1 LEQLPLFILPAKN
14 GFEIGEEMRL
24 KQKVSSVITFVL
36 LAALCAAA
44 PVLAQEG
51 AQVGVFADLEIPLET
66 RVEVPVEV
74 RDVVELYAV
83 DLTIRF
89 DPDILQ
95 VEDADPDR
103 AGVQPGLATFLDAG
117 MTLFNEVDN
126 ETGTVRFV
134 MSQINPSEGKSG
146 SGNLLVLYF
155 VGKQAGT
162 SQVTVEKVEL
172 ANRLGEAIPV
182 SGVDAEIVV
191 SEGALEVVATPIP
204 VQDQGQ
210 IIVIETLMPTEVP
223 TAAPMPTAVVEV
235 AQETGVPE
243 VVAPVEPTAEP
254 MAGGDVDSGS
264 EQQPE
269 EQGNGSLWWL
279 LVLPLVIIVGV
290 IFYTRRRKVDQPDQT
305 DHSGGSNEK

>member
-1 LEQLPLFILPAKN
+1 
-14 GFEIGEEMRL
+14 MRL
-24 KQKVSSVITFVL
+24 EPNISSVITFVL

-74 RDVVELYAV
+74 RGVVDLYAL

-89 DPDILQ
+89 DPEILQ
-95 VEDADPDR
+95 VEDADPNQ

-117 MTLFNEVDN
+117 MTLFNSVDN

-134 MSQINPSEGKSG
+134 MSQINPSEPKSG
-146 SGNLLVLYF
+146 DGILLVLYF

-162 SQVTVEKVEL
+162 SELTVEKIEFST
-172 ANRLGEAIPV
+172 RFGEAIAV

-191 SEGALEVVATPIP
+191 SAGAPEVVSTPIP

-223 TAAPMPTAVVEV
+223 TATAEAVEVVE
-235 AQETGVPE
+235 ATEEPE
-243 VVAPVEPTAEP
+243 VVAPVEPTAELEV
-254 MAGGDVDSGS
+254 AGDVDSEG
-264 EQQPE
+264 EQEPE
-269 EQGNGSLWWL
+269 EQENGSLWWL
-279 LVLPLVIIVGV
+279 LALPLVIIAGF
-290 IFYTRRRKVDQPDQT
+290 IFINRRKNNNQPDDIDHT
-305 DHSGGSNEK
+305 DSTGGNNEG

>member
-1 LEQLPLFILPAKN
+1 M
-14 GFEIGEEMRL
+14 GDRMRIRGS
-24 KQKVSSVITFVL
+24 VFSVITFIL
-36 LAALCAAA
+36 LGVLCAAA
-44 PVLAQEG
+44 PVSAQGG
-51 AQVGVFADLEIPLET
+51 ARVGVFADLEIPLNT

-74 RDVVELYAV
+74 RDVSELYAV

-89 DPDILQ
+89 DPDVLQ
-95 VEDADPDR
+95 VEDANPNQ

-162 SQVTVEKVEL
+162 SQVTVEH
-172 ANRLGEAIPV
+172 AEASDRYGVAITL

-191 SEGALEVVATPIP
+191 SASAPEVVGTPIP
-204 VQDQGQ
+204 VQDQAQ
-210 IIVIETLMPTEVP
+210 ILVIETLTPTP
-223 TAAPMPTAVVEV
+223 TPTVTPLATAVEATTAVE
-235 AQETGVPE
+235 AAAG
-243 VVAPVEPTAEP
+243 VEPTAVLEI
-254 MAGGDVDSGS
+254 GGDVDSGS

-269 EQGNGSLWWL
+269 EQKNGSLWWL
-279 LVLPLVIIVGV
+279 LGLPLVIGAAVV
-290 IFYTRRRKVDQPDQT
+290 FYVRRRQANQT
-305 DHSGGSNEK
+305 DDEEK

>member
-1 LEQLPLFILPAKN
+1 
-14 GFEIGEEMRL
+14 MRL

-36 LAALCAAA
+36 LAALCAVA
-44 PVLAQEG
+44 PALAQEG
-51 AQVGVFADLEIPLET
+51 TQVGVFADLEIPLET

-74 RDVVELYAV
+74 RDAEELYAV

-89 DPDILQ
+89 DPEILQ
-95 VEDADPDR
+95 VEDADPNQ

-117 MTLFNEVDN
+117 MTLFNIVDN

-162 SQVTVEKVEL
+162 SPVTVEKVE
-172 ANRLGEAIPV
+172 ASNRLGEAIV
-182 SGVDAEIVV
+182 VNGVDAEIVV
-191 SEGALEVVATPIP
+191 REGAPEVVATPIP

-210 IIVIETLMPTEVP
+210 IIVIETLMPTATVMPTLVP
-223 TAAPMPTAVVEV
+223 TAMVEVVE
-235 AQETGVPE
+235 ATEEP
-243 VVAPVEPTAEP
+243 AEPTAELVVE
-254 MAGGDVDSGS
+254 GDVDSGS

-279 LVLPLVIIVGV
+279 LALPLVIIAGIV
-290 IFYTRRRKVDQPDQT
+290 IVTRRKQVNQPDPF
-305 DHSGGSNEK
+305 DHTGGNNEG

>member
-1 LEQLPLFILPAKN
+1 
-14 GFEIGEEMRL
+14 MRF
-24 KQKVSSVITFVL
+24 KQKFSSVITFAL
-36 LAALCAAA
+36 LAALCATA

-51 AQVGVFADLEIPLET
+51 AQVGIFADLEIPLET

-95 VEDADPDR
+95 IEDANPNQ

-134 MSQINPSEGKSG
+134 MSQINPSEPKSG
-146 SGNLLVLYF
+146 DGNLLVLYF

-162 SQVTVEKVEL
+162 SQVTVEKAEFST
-172 ANRLGEAIPV
+172 RFGEAIAV
-182 SGVDAEIVV
+182 NGVDAEIIV
-191 SEGALEVVATPIP
+191 SESAPEVVATPIP
-204 VQDQGQ
+204 VQDQAQ

-223 TAAPMPTAVVEV
+223 TATAEAVKVIE
-235 AQETGVPE
+235 ATEEPE
-243 VVAPVEPTAEP
+243 VVAPVEPTAEFEV
-254 MAGGDVDSGS
+254 AEDVDSGS

-269 EQGNGSLWWL
+269 EQGNGNLWWL
-279 LVLPLVIIVGV
+279 LALPLVIIVGV
-290 IFYTRRRKVDQPDQT
+290 VLYTRRKKVEQPDQT
-305 DHSGGSNEK
+305 SQESK

>member
-1 LEQLPLFILPAKN
+1 MRLEQKI
-14 GFEIGEEMRL
+14 
-24 KQKVSSVITFVL
+24 SSVITFVL

-74 RDVVELYAV
+74 RGVVDLYAL

-89 DPDILQ
+89 DPEILQ
-95 VEDADPDR
+95 VEDADPNQ

-117 MTLFNEVDN
+117 MTLFNSVDN

-134 MSQINPSEGKSG
+134 MSQINPSEPRSG
-146 SGNLLVLYF
+146 DGILLVLYF

-162 SQVTVEKVEL
+162 SELTVEKIEFST
-172 ANRLGEAIPV
+172 RFGEAIAV

-191 SEGALEVVATPIP
+191 SAGAPEVVSTPIP

-210 IIVIETLMPTEVP
+210 IIVIETLMPTAVP
-223 TAAPMPTAVVEV
+223 TATPAATAVVE
-235 AQETGVPE
+235 ATEAAE
-243 VVAPVEPTAEP
+243 VVAPVEPTAEVEEEEI
-254 MAGGDVDSGS
+254 VDSEG
-264 EQQPE
+264 EKAPE
-269 EQGNGSLWWL
+269 EQKNGNSWWL
-279 LVLPLVIIVGV
+279 LALPLLIIVGAV
-290 IFYTRRRKVDQPDQT
+290 LFFRRKRTEQPEQIVIEED
-305 DHSGGSNEK
+305 K

>member
-1 LEQLPLFILPAKN
+1 MRIEQKI
-14 GFEIGEEMRL
+14 
-24 KQKVSSVITFVL
+24 SSVITFVL

-74 RDVVELYAV
+74 RGVVDLYAL

-89 DPDILQ
+89 DPEILQ
-95 VEDADPDR
+95 VEDADPNQ

-117 MTLFNEVDN
+117 MTLFNSVDN

-134 MSQINPSEGKSG
+134 MSQINPSEPKSG
-146 SGNLLVLYF
+146 DGILLVLYF

-162 SQVTVEKVEL
+162 SELTVEKIEFST
-172 ANRLGEAIPV
+172 RFGEAIAV

-191 SEGALEVVATPIP
+191 SAGAPEVVSTPIP

-210 IIVIETLMPTEVP
+210 IIVIETLMPTEIP
-223 TAAPMPTAVVEV
+223 TESAVVE
-235 AQETGVPE
+235 E
-243 VVAPVEPTAEP
+243 APAAEPTVIASVEEEP
-254 MAGGDVDSGS
+254 AQQTV
-264 EQQPE
+264 EQTDDPA
-269 EQGNGSLWWL
+269 GNGQDSEAAREGEKDGKTGLWIGGIILAVALAAAGYL
-279 LVLPLVIIVGV
+279 L
-290 IFYTRRRKVDQPDQT
+290 FNKNQRSD
-305 DHSGGSNEK
+305 EKEE

>member
-1 LEQLPLFILPAKN
+1 
-14 GFEIGEEMRL
+14 MRL
-24 KQKVSSVITFVL
+24 KQKVSSVINFVL
-36 LAALCAAA
+36 LAALCAVA
-44 PVLAQEG
+44 PALAQEG
-51 AQVGVFADLEIPLET
+51 TQVGVFADLEIPLET

-74 RDVVELYAV
+74 RDAEELYAV

-89 DPDILQ
+89 DPEILQ
-95 VEDADPDR
+95 VEDADPNQ

-117 MTLFNEVDN
+117 MTLFNIVDN

-162 SQVTVEKVEL
+162 SPVTVEKVE
-172 ANRLGEAIPV
+172 ASNRLGEAIPV

-191 SEGALEVVATPIP
+191 REGAPEVVATPIP
-204 VQDQGQ
+204 VQDPTQ
-210 IIVIETLMPTEVP
+210 IIVIETLMPTATAMPTLVP
-223 TAAPMPTAVVEV
+223 TVVVGVVEPTVAPAEPTAVLVVE
-235 AQETGVPE
+235 
-243 VVAPVEPTAEP
+243 
-254 MAGGDVDSGS
+254 GDVDSGS

-279 LVLPLVIIVGV
+279 LALPLVIIAGIV
-290 IFYTRRRKVDQPDQT
+290 IVTRRKQVNQPEDT
-305 DHSGGSNEK
+305 DRTGGNNEG

>member
-1 LEQLPLFILPAKN
+1 
-14 GFEIGEEMRL
+14 MRIRGS
-24 KQKVSSVITFVL
+24 VFSVITFIL
-36 LAALCAAA
+36 LGVLCAAA
-44 PVLAQEG
+44 PVSAQGG
-51 AQVGVFADLEIPLET
+51 ARVGVFADLEIPLNT

-74 RDVVELYAV
+74 RDVSELYAV

-89 DPDILQ
+89 DPDVLQ
-95 VEDADPDR
+95 VEDANPNQ

-162 SQVTVEKVEL
+162 SQVTVEH
-172 ANRLGEAIPV
+172 AEASDRYGVAITL

-191 SEGALEVVATPIP
+191 SASAPEVVATPIP

-210 IIVIETLMPTEVP
+210 IIVIETLMPTATP
-223 TAAPMPTAVVEV
+223 TATPLPTAMPTAVVEAV
-235 AQETGVPE
+235 ETTDEP
-243 VVAPVEPTAEP
+243 AEPTAVL
-254 MAGGDVDSGS
+254 AVGGDVDSGS
-264 EQQPE
+264 EQESE
-269 EQGNGSLWWL
+269 EQGNGSLWWVL
-279 LVLPLVIIVGV
+279 ALPLVIIAGGV
-290 IFYTRRRKVDQPDQT
+290 VIARRKHINRPDHT
-305 DHSGGSNEK
+305 DSAGGQNEG

>member
-1 LEQLPLFILPAKN
+1 
-14 GFEIGEEMRL
+14 MRL
-24 KQKVSSVITFVL
+24 KEKVSSVITLVL
-36 LAALCAAA
+36 LAALFAAA
-44 PVLAQEG
+44 PALAQEG
-51 AQVGVFADLEIPLET
+51 AKVGVFADLEIPLDA

-74 RDVVELYAV
+74 RDVSELYAV

-89 DPDILQ
+89 DPEILQ
-95 VEDADPDR
+95 VEDANPDQ

-117 MTLFNEVDN
+117 MTLFNIVDN

-162 SQVTVEKVEL
+162 SPVTVEAVEL

-182 SGVDAEIVV
+182 SGVNAEIAV
-191 SEGALEVVATPIP
+191 SEGAPEVVATPIP

-210 IIVIETLMPTEVP
+210 IIVIETLMPTATP
-223 TAAPMPTAVVEV
+223 TATPLPTAMPTAVVEAV
-235 AQETGVPE
+235 ETTDEP
-243 VVAPVEPTAEP
+243 AEPTAVL
-254 MAGGDVDSGS
+254 AVGGDVDSGS
-264 EQQPE
+264 EQEPE

-279 LVLPLVIIVGV
+279 LALPLVIIAGGV
-290 IFYTRRRKVDQPDQT
+290 VIARRKHINRPDHT
-305 DHSGGSNEK
+305 DSAGGQNEG

>member
-1 LEQLPLFILPAKN
+1 
-14 GFEIGEEMRL
+14 MRL

-36 LAALCAAA
+36 LAALCAVVPA
-44 PVLAQEG
+44 LAQG
-51 AQVGVFADLEIPLET
+51 GTQVGVFADLEIPLET

-74 RDVVELYAV
+74 RDVSELYAI

-95 VEDADPDR
+95 VEDADPNT

-117 MTLFNEVDN
+117 MTLFNIVDN

-162 SQVTVEKVEL
+162 SQVTVEAVEL

-182 SGVDAEIVV
+182 SGVNAEIVV
-191 SEGALEVVATPIP
+191 SEGAPEVVATPIP

-210 IIVIETLMPTEVP
+210 IIVIETLTPTPVVTATSVP
-223 TAAPMPTAVVEV
+223 TAAAVVAQATEV
-235 AQETGVPE
+235 AS
-243 VVAPVEPTAEP
+243 VAPGEPTAELVV
-254 MAGGDVDSGS
+254 GDVDSGS

-269 EQGNGSLWWL
+269 KQGNGNLWWL
-279 LVLPLVIIVGV
+279 LALPLVIIGAVV
-290 IFYTRRRKVDQPDQT
+290 FIARRKHGNRPDPI
-305 DHSGGSNEK
+305 DHTGGNNEGQ

>member
-1 LEQLPLFILPAKN
+1 M
-14 GFEIGEEMRL
+14 GDRMRIRGS
-24 KQKVSSVITFVL
+24 VFSVITIIL
-36 LAALCAAA
+36 LGVLCAAA
-44 PVLAQEG
+44 PVSAQGG
-51 AQVGVFADLEIPLET
+51 ARVGVFADLEIPLNT

-74 RDVVELYAV
+74 RDVSELYAV

-89 DPDILQ
+89 DPEVLQ
-95 VEDADPDR
+95 VEDANPNQ

-162 SQVTVEKVEL
+162 SQVTVEH
-172 ANRLGEAIPV
+172 AEASDRYGVAITL

-191 SEGALEVVATPIP
+191 SASAPEVVGTPIP
-204 VQDQGQ
+204 VQDQAQ
-210 IIVIETLMPTEVP
+210 ILVIETLTPTP
-223 TAAPMPTAVVEV
+223 TPTVTPLATAVEATTAVE
-235 AQETGVPE
+235 AAAG
-243 VVAPVEPTAEP
+243 VEPAAVLEI
-254 MAGGDVDSGS
+254 GGDVDSGS

-269 EQGNGSLWWL
+269 EQKNGSLWWL
-279 LVLPLVIIVGV
+279 LGLPLVIIGAVV
-290 IFYTRRRKVDQPDQT
+290 VFTRRKQVDKPDQT
-305 DHSGGSNEK
+305 DHTGGNNEG

>member
-1 LEQLPLFILPAKN
+1 MRIEQKI
-14 GFEIGEEMRL
+14 
-24 KQKVSSVITFVL
+24 SSVITFVL

-74 RDVVELYAV
+74 RGVVDLYAL

-89 DPDILQ
+89 DPEILQ
-95 VEDADPDR
+95 VEDADPNQ

-117 MTLFNEVDN
+117 MTLFNSVDN

-134 MSQINPSEGKSG
+134 MSQINPSEPKSG
-146 SGNLLVLYF
+146 DGILLVLYF

-162 SQVTVEKVEL
+162 SELTVEKIEFST
-172 ANRLGEAIPV
+172 RFGEAIAV

-191 SEGALEVVATPIP
+191 STGAPEVVSTPIP

-210 IIVIETLMPTEVP
+210 IIVIETLMPTEIP
-223 TAAPMPTAVVEV
+223 TEPAVVE
-235 AQETGVPE
+235 E
-243 VVAPVEPTAEP
+243 APAAEPTVIASVEDEP
-254 MAGGDVDSGS
+254 AQQTV
-264 EQQPE
+264 EQPDDPA
-269 EQGNGSLWWL
+269 GNGQDSEVAREGEKDGKTGLWIGGIILAVALAAAGYL
-279 LVLPLVIIVGV
+279 L
-290 IFYTRRRKVDQPDQT
+290 FNKNQRSD
-305 DHSGGSNEK
+305 EKEE

>member
-1 LEQLPLFILPAKN
+1 
-14 GFEIGEEMRL
+14 MRF
-24 KQKVSSVITFVL
+24 KQKFSSVITFAL
-36 LAALCAAA
+36 LAALCATA

-51 AQVGVFADLEIPLET
+51 AQVGIFADLEIPLET

-95 VEDADPDR
+95 IEDANPNQ

-134 MSQINPSEGKSG
+134 MSQINPSEPKSG
-146 SGNLLVLYF
+146 DGNLLVLYF

-162 SQVTVEKVEL
+162 SQVTVEKAEFST
-172 ANRLGEAIPV
+172 RFGEAIAV
-182 SGVDAEIVV
+182 NGVDAEIIV
-191 SEGALEVVATPIP
+191 SESAPEVVATPIP
-204 VQDQGQ
+204 VQDQAQ

-223 TAAPMPTAVVEV
+223 TATAEAVEV
-235 AQETGVPE
+235 IEATEEPE
-243 VVAPVEPTAEP
+243 VVALVEPTAEFEV
-254 MAGGDVDSGS
+254 AGDVDSES
-264 EQQPE
+264 EQEPE
-269 EQGNGSLWWL
+269 EQENGSLWWL
-279 LVLPLVIIVGV
+279 LALPLVIIVGV
-290 IFYTRRRKVDQPDQT
+290 VLYTRRKKVEQPDRTTQE
-305 DHSGGSNEK
+305 NI

>member
-1 LEQLPLFILPAKN
+1 M
-14 GFEIGEEMRL
+14 GL
-24 KQKVSSVITFVL
+24 KQKVISVITFVL
-36 LAALCAAA
+36 LAALYAAA
-44 PVLAQEG
+44 PALAQEG
-51 AQVGVFADLEIPLET
+51 AKVGVFADLEIPLDA

-74 RDVVELYAV
+74 RDVSELYAI

-95 VEDADPDR
+95 VEDADPNQ

-117 MTLFNEVDN
+117 MTLFNIVDN

-134 MSQINPSEGKSG
+134 MSQLNPSEGKSG

-182 SGVDAEIVV
+182 SGVNAEIVV
-191 SEGALEVVATPIP
+191 REGAPEVVATPIP

-210 IIVIETLMPTEVP
+210 IIVIGTMTPTP
-223 TAAPMPTAVVEV
+223 IATASAVPTAVVAE
-235 AQETGVPE
+235 ATEAPE
-243 VVAPVEPTAEP
+243 VVAPVEATEEVKVVGEVESEGEP
-254 MAGGDVDSGS
+254 
-264 EQQPE
+264 EPE
-269 EQGNGSLWWL
+269 EQGKGSLWWL
-279 LVLPLVIIVGV
+279 LVLPLVIIGGV
-290 IFYTRRRKVDQPDQT
+290 AVYTRRKHVNQPDQT
-305 DHSGGSNEK
+305 DHSGGNNEG

>member
-1 LEQLPLFILPAKN
+1 M
-14 GFEIGEEMRL
+14 GL
-24 KQKVSSVITFVL
+24 KQKVGSVITFVL

-44 PVLAQEG
+44 PAMAQEG
-51 AQVGVFADLEIPLET
+51 ARVGVFADLEIPLNT

-74 RDVVELYAV
+74 RDVSELYAV

-89 DPDILQ
+89 DPEILQ
-95 VEDADPDR
+95 VEDADPNT

-172 ANRLGEAIPV
+172 ANRLGEAILV
-182 SGVDAEIVV
+182 SGADAEIVV
-191 SEGALEVVATPIP
+191 REGAPEVVATPIP

-210 IIVIETLMPTEVP
+210 IIVIETLMPTPTATATVVP
-223 TAAPMPTAVVEV
+223 TALVEAVAEPTIAPL
-235 AQETGVPE
+235 
-243 VVAPVEPTAEP
+243 EPTA
-254 MAGGDVDSGS
+254 MLAVGGDVDSGN

-269 EQGNGSLWWL
+269 KQEIGSLWWL
-279 LVLPLVIIVGV
+279 LALPLVIIAGV
-290 IFYTRRRKVDQPDQT
+290 VIIARRKHVDQTEQI
-305 DHSGGSNEK
+305 DHSGGDNEK

>member
-1 LEQLPLFILPAKN
+1 
-14 GFEIGEEMRL
+14 MRL

-36 LAALCAAA
+36 LAALCAVA
-44 PVLAQEG
+44 PALAQEG
-51 AQVGVFADLEIPLET
+51 TQVGVFADLEIPLET

-74 RDVVELYAV
+74 RDVEELYAV

-89 DPDILQ
+89 DPEILQ
-95 VEDADPDR
+95 VEDADPNQ

-117 MTLFNEVDN
+117 MTLFNTVDN

-162 SQVTVEKVEL
+162 SPVTVEKVE
-172 ANRLGEAIPV
+172 ASNRLGEAIPV
-182 SGVDAEIVV
+182 SGVDAQIVV
-191 SEGALEVVATPIP
+191 SEGAPEVVATPIP

-210 IIVIETLMPTEVP
+210 MIVIETLMPTATP
-223 TAAPMPTAVVEV
+223 AATAVPTAVVEPTEV
-235 AQETGVPE
+235 A
-243 VVAPVEPTAEP
+243 VVAPAEPVEPTAVL
-254 MAGGDVDSGS
+254 ALGGDVDSGS

-269 EQGNGSLWWL
+269 KQGNGSLWWL
-279 LVLPLVIIVGV
+279 LALPLGIIAGF
-290 IFYTRRRKVDQPDQT
+290 IIISRRKQVNQPDDT
-305 DHSGGSNEK
+305 DRTGGNNEG

>member
-1 LEQLPLFILPAKN
+1 MP
-14 GFEIGEEMRL
+14 L
-24 KQKVSSVITFVL
+24 KQKVSSVIIFTL
-36 LAALCAAA
+36 LAALCAAV

-51 AQVGVFADLEIPLET
+51 ARVGVFADLEIPLDA

-74 RDVVELYAV
+74 RDVEELYAV

-89 DPDILQ
+89 DPEILQ
-95 VEDADPDR
+95 VEDANPDQE
-103 AGVQPGLATFLDAG
+103 GVQPGLATFLDAG

-162 SQVTVEKVEL
+162 SQITVEKVEL
-172 ANRLGEAIPV
+172 ANRSGEAIPV
-182 SGVDAEIVV
+182 SGVNAEIVV
-191 SEGALEVVATPIP
+191 SEGAPEVVATPIP
-204 VQDQGQ
+204 LQDQGQ
-210 IIVIETLMPTEVP
+210 IIVIETLTPTPIP
-223 TAAPMPTAVVEV
+223 TATPKATEV
-235 AQETGVPE
+235 AQVAQTTEEPS
-243 VVAPVEPTAEP
+243 VAPVEPTAELA
-254 MAGGDVDSGS
+254 AGGDADSGS

-279 LVLPLVIIVGV
+279 LVLPLLIIGAVV
-290 IFYTRRRKVDQPDQT
+290 VYTRRKHVNQQDQT
-305 DHSGGSNEK
+305 DHTGGNNEK

>member
-1 LEQLPLFILPAKN
+1 
-14 GFEIGEEMRL
+14 MRF
-24 KQKVSSVITFVL
+24 KQKFSSVITFAL
-36 LAALCAAA
+36 LAALCATA

-51 AQVGVFADLEIPLET
+51 AQVGIFADLEIPLET

-103 AGVQPGLATFLDAG
+103 AGVQPGLAKFLDAG

-134 MSQINPSEGKSG
+134 MSQINPSEPKSG
-146 SGNLLVLYF
+146 DGNLLVLYF

-162 SQVTVEKVEL
+162 SQVTVEKAEFST
-172 ANRLGEAIPV
+172 RFGEAIAV
-182 SGVDAEIVV
+182 NGVDAEIIV
-191 SEGALEVVATPIP
+191 SESAPEVVATPIP
-204 VQDQGQ
+204 VQDQAQ

-223 TAAPMPTAVVEV
+223 TATAEAVKVIE
-235 AQETGVPE
+235 ATEEPE
-243 VVAPVEPTAEP
+243 VVAPVEPTAEFEV
-254 MAGGDVDSGS
+254 AEDVDSGS

-269 EQGNGSLWWL
+269 EQGNGNLWWL
-279 LVLPLVIIVGV
+279 LALPLVIIVGV
-290 IFYTRRRKVDQPDQT
+290 VLYTRRKKVEQPDQT
-305 DHSGGSNEK
+305 SQESK

>member
-1 LEQLPLFILPAKN
+1 
-14 GFEIGEEMRL
+14 MRIRGS
-24 KQKVSSVITFVL
+24 VFSVITFIL
-36 LAALCAAA
+36 LGVLCAAA
-44 PVLAQEG
+44 PVSAQGG
-51 AQVGVFADLEIPLET
+51 ARVGVFADLEIPLNT

-74 RDVVELYAV
+74 RDVSELYAV

-89 DPDILQ
+89 DPDVLQ
-95 VEDADPDR
+95 VEDANSNQ

-162 SQVTVEKVEL
+162 SQVTVEH
-172 ANRLGEAIPV
+172 AEASDRYGVAITL

-191 SEGALEVVATPIP
+191 SASAPEVVGTPIP
-204 VQDQGQ
+204 VQDQAQ
-210 IIVIETLMPTEVP
+210 ILVIETLTPTP
-223 TAAPMPTAVVEV
+223 TPTVTPLATAVEATTAVE
-235 AQETGVPE
+235 AAAG
-243 VVAPVEPTAEP
+243 VEPTAVLEI
-254 MAGGDVDSGS
+254 GGDVDSGS

-269 EQGNGSLWWL
+269 EQKNGSLWWL
-279 LVLPLVIIVGV
+279 LGLPLVIIGAVV
-290 IFYTRRRKVDQPDQT
+290 VFTRRKQVDKPDQT
-305 DHSGGSNEK
+305 DHTGGNNEG

>member
-1 LEQLPLFILPAKN
+1 
-14 GFEIGEEMRL
+14 MRL
-24 KQKVSSVITFVL
+24 KQKISSVITFVL
-36 LAALCAAA
+36 LAALCAVL

-51 AQVGVFADLEIPLET
+51 AQLGVFADLEIPLDV

-89 DPDILQ
+89 NPDILQ
-95 VEDADPDR
+95 VEDANPNQ

-117 MTLFNEVDN
+117 MTLFNIVDN

-146 SGNLLVLYF
+146 DGYLLVLTF

-162 SQVTVEKVEL
+162 SPVTVEAVEF
-172 ANRLGEAIPV
+172 ANRYGEAIPV
-182 SGVDAEIVV
+182 SGVDGQIVV
-191 SEGALEVVATPIP
+191 SANAPEVVATPIP

-223 TAAPMPTAVVEV
+223 TATAEAVEVVE
-235 AQETGVPE
+235 ATEEPE
-243 VVAPVEPTAEP
+243 VVAPVEPTAELDV
-254 MAGGDVDSGS
+254 AGDVDSEG
-264 EQQPE
+264 EQEPE
-269 EQGNGSLWWL
+269 EQENGSLWWL
-279 LVLPLVIIVGV
+279 LALPLVIIAGAVV
-290 IFYTRRRKVDQPDQT
+290 TTRRKKVDQPDQT
-305 DHSGGSNEK
+305 DHTDSTGGNNEG